1 MNTKPILFVTVTIL
15 LLLWHP
21 AYALDVYESTLSKNA
36 ICVSLNDSEVSFAK
50 QSRKNS
56 TILGRATATQVLS
69 LAGVPESVTG
79 KVASVAVWSVLCNK
93 YSKAIYKY
101 SKKTSDGSNLTLKF
115 YGVNLEAVRKIWSA
129 SSLADH
135 AMPGSELTKALIST
149 LNEFI
154 NASLR

>member
-1 MNTKPILFVTVTIL
+1 MSTKSILLVTVIIL

-21 AYALDVYESTLSKNA
+21 AYSLDVYESPLSTNA
-36 ICVSLNDSEVSFAK
+36 ICVSLDEDEVSFAK
-50 QSRKNS
+50 QSLNNALE
-56 TILGRATATQVLS
+56 LGRETATQVLL

-79 KVASVAVWSVLCNK
+79 KVASIAVWSVLCNK
-93 YSKAIYKY
+93 YSKNIYKY
-101 SKKTSDGSNLTLKF
+101 SKSTPEGSSLTLKY
-115 YGVNLEAVRKIWSA
+115 YGVNLEGVRRIWAA
-129 SSLADH
+129 SGLADH